1 MTNNFLNLNLNIEEE
16 YKPMLNDLI
25 KMFTILV
32 VVNVLMYISNPSQ
45 NKLLGE
51 SYIQLLIFILLGVC
65 TYWLV
70 INKLVKY

>member
-1 MTNNFLNLNLNIEEE
+1 MSNNLINLNIDIDDE

-32 VVNVLMYISNPSQ
+32 VVNVLMYISDPSQ

-51 SYIQLLIFILLGVC
+51 SYIKLLIFILLGVC
-65 TYWLV
+65 TYWLI